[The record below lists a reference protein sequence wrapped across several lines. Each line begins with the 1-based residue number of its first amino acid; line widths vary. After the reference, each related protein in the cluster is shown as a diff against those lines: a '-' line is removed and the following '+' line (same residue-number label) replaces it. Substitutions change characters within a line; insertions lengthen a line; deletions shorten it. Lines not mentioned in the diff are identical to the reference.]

1 MNFQSIFETFQ
12 TLPNGTDAYQQLKHQ
27 CEQAI
32 VAADHPLEH
41 NALFL
46 IYGFAKNYVL
56 LYEDQAVTPVFAD
69 KVKAQIVAYMY
80 ELNEALST
88 KDASSILTALNN
100 VSKQYI
106 GSSRIF

>member
-1 MNFQSIFETFQ
+1 MTFQAIFETFQ
-12 TLPNGTDAYQQLKHQ
+12 TLPNGTDAYQQLKNE

-32 VAADHPLEH
+32 IRAENPLEH
-41 NALFL
+41 CSLFL

-69 KVKAQIVAYMY
+69 KVKAQIVTYRH

-88 KDASSILTALNN
+88 KDTSRILTALNN
-100 VSKQYI
+100 VSKQYV

>member
-12 TLPNGTDAYQQLKHQ
+12 TLPNGTDAYKQLKHQ

-32 VAADHPLEH
+32 VAAEYPLEP

-56 LYEDQAVTPVFAD
+56 LYEDQEVTPVFAD
-69 KVKAQIVAYMY
+69 KVKAQIVAYMH

-88 KDASSILTALNN
+88 KDTSHVLTALNN
-100 VSKQYI
+100 VSKQYFE
-106 GSSRIF
+106 SSRIF